1 MLVRIWRKYNP
12 VGDTVPGKATM
23 KKKYGASFKQTNKQT
38 NKKLKFERLHDP
50 LLDIYVLTN

>member
-12 VGDTVPGKATM
+12 VGDTGHWQGHYG
-23 KKKYGASFKQTNKQT
+23 KKYGVSFKQT

-50 LLDIYVLTN
+50 LLDIYILIN

>member
-23 KKKYGASFKQTNKQT
+23 KKSMVLHLNKQT